1 MGILSFIMDLK
12 VLIIICL
19 FGLCCGA
26 GAPGAPWTAEET
38 EIIYKKIAYLF
49 FGHKKNNII
58 QEMKKLGYNSKDY
71 VPDSNFPSAAKILRL
86 AFHDCV
92 PYTDGAD
99 VNGCDGCLHPG
110 GMGTDYLQQELNDN
124 GMPIKNS
131 GVKMG
136 DMKWP
141 DVTKTDHNGLLYTAD
156 LLEQVYT
163 NPKFPKIKG
172 GIKLKK
178 SMKES
183 GKSRADLWHFAAL
196 VAIHYGANNN
206 NLACNFKSPDTCGHY
221 RYWADDC
228 EFSLKA
234 LNSFK
239 TGRKDCTPNH
249 PGITTS
255 MTGDEVVKRD
265 FFTKREEIH
274 PNLHANGVETTK
286 YFKDNFGF
294 TARESIALLEG
305 AHSFGKFHREVSMH
319 KYAWNRMQD
328 RLLNNQQFR
337 NIANEP
343 MFKANCIK
351 SNPLQLLGNAKGEP
365 AQIEWQV
372 NARRVTKNG
381 GPFQWWKRYQMCDS
395 HVSMCLEQ
403 PGQCSAYDKCLKG
416 FAGVNPTYGGKL
428 CNPKCEKSDTVMET
442 SLAADVGLYFHF
454 ESDPKT
460 GQPHGCAFPE
470 NLDDWQEPDTGFLA
484 GTKMTYPHKC
494 GKETHAPEG
503 EALHK
508 IVEDYASNQQKWFDD
523 FIPIIHRMSA
533 NGYKES
539 DLKTYDFSFES
550 MLSFVPACKN
560 KYNNN
565 YPC

>member
-1 MGILSFIMDLK
+1 MGSFIMDLK

-58 QEMKKLGYNSKDY
+58 QEMKKLGYNSKNY

-172 GIKLKK
+172 GVKLKK

-403 PGQCSAYDKCLKG
+403 PGQCAAYDKCLKG

-442 SLAADVGLYFHF
+442 SLAADVGLYYHF

>member
-38 EIIYKKIAYLF
+38 EIIYKKIMYLF

-58 QEMKKLGYNSKDY
+58 QEMKRLGYDSKDY
-71 VPDSNFPSAAKILRL
+71 TPDTNFPSAAKILRM
-86 AFHDCV
+86 AFHDFV
-92 PYTDGAD
+92 PYTDGKD
-99 VNGCDGCLHPG
+99 VNGCDGCLNPG
-110 GMGTDYLQQELNDN
+110 GMGTDFLKQELNDN
-124 GMPIKNS
+124 GLPIKDS
-131 GVKMG
+131 GTKMG
-136 DMKWP
+136 DMKFP

-156 LLEQVYT
+156 LLEQIYT
-163 NPKFPKIKG
+163 NRKFPKIKG
-172 GIKLKK
+172 GLKLKQ

-228 EFSLKA
+228 EMSLKA

-255 MTGDEVVKRD
+255 MTGDGVVKRD

-274 PNLHANGVETTK
+274 PNLHANGIETTK
-286 YFKDNFGF
+286 YFKDHFGF

-319 KYAWNRMQD
+319 KYSWNRMQEN
-328 RLLNNQQFR
+328 LLNNQQFR

-343 MFKANCIK
+343 MFKAVCHNN
-351 SNPLQLLGNAKGEP
+351 NPLLLVGNAKGEP
-365 AQIEWQV
+365 ATIEWQV
-372 NARRVTKNG
+372 DARRVTKSG

-395 HVSMCLEQ
+395 HIQRLEE
-403 PGQCSAYDKCLKG
+403 SYLYDKCLKDYPG
-416 FAGVNPTYGGKL
+416 TNKKYGGKL
-428 CNPKCEKSDTVMET
+428 CAPECEKPEQTMET
-442 SLAADVGLYFHF
+442 SLAADVGLYWHF
-454 ESDPKT
+454 ESDPK
-460 GQPHGCAFPE
+460 P
-470 NLDDWQEPDTGFLA
+470 
-484 GTKMTYPHKC
+484 
-494 GKETHAPEG
+494 
-503 EALHK
+503 
-508 IVEDYASNQQKWFDD
+508 
-523 FIPIIHRMSA
+523 
-533 NGYKES
+533 
-539 DLKTYDFSFES
+539 
-550 MLSFVPACKN
+550 
-560 KYNNN
+560 
-565 YPC
+565 

>member
-1 MGILSFIMDLK
+1 MGIHSFIMDLK
-12 VLIIICL
+12 VLVLICL

-58 QEMKKLGYNSKDY
+58 QEMKKLGYNSKNY

-172 GIKLKK
+172 GVKLKK

-228 EFSLKA
+228 EMSLKA

-403 PGQCSAYDKCLKG
+403 PGQCAAYDKCLKG

-442 SLAADVGLYFHF
+442 SLAADVGLYYHF

>member
-12 VLIIICL
+12 VLVLICF
-19 FGLCCGA
+19 FGLCYGA
-26 GAPGAPWTAEET
+26 GAPGAPWTPEET
-38 EIIYKKIAYLF
+38 EIIYRKIMHLYNDF
-49 FGHKKNNII
+49 KKNGIKA
-58 QEMKKLGYNSKDY
+58 EMRKRGYDDKEYTPNT
-71 VPDSNFPSAAKILRL
+71 NFPSAAKVLRL

-92 PYTDGAD
+92 PYADGKD

-110 GMGTDYLQQELNDN
+110 GMGTDFLQQEYNDK

-131 GVKMG
+131 GTKMG
-136 DMKWP
+136 DMKFP

-156 LLEQVYT
+156 LLEVVYT
-163 NPKFPKIKG
+163 DPAFPKIKG
-172 GIKLKK
+172 VVLEK

-228 EFSLKA
+228 EMSLKA

-255 MTGDEVVKRD
+255 MTGDEVVERD

-274 PNLHANGVETTK
+274 PNLHANGVETTE

-343 MFKANCIK
+343 MFKAVCHK
-351 SNPLQLLGNAKGEP
+351 AEPLLLIGNAKGEP
-365 AQIEWQV
+365 ATIEWQV
-372 NARRVTKNG
+372 NARRVTVSG

-395 HVSMCLEQ
+395 HVKGIEK
-403 PGQCSAYDKCLKG
+403 SALYEKCLKDYPG
-416 FAGVNPTYGGKL
+416 TNSKYGGKK
-428 CNPKCEKSDTVMET
+428 CAPGCEKPEIVMET
-442 SLAADVGLYFHF
+442 SLAADVGLYYHF

-460 GQPHGCAFPE
+460 GQPYGCDGFKDDI
-470 NLDDWQEPDTGFLA
+470 NDWQDGKGFMTGS
-484 GTKMTYPHKC
+484 KMTYPHKC
-494 GKETHAPEG
+494 KEETHAPEG
-503 EALHK
+503 EPLYK
-508 IVEDYASNQQKWFDD
+508 IVEDYSANQQKWFDD
-523 FIPIIHRMSA
+523 FIPIVHKMSA
-533 NGYKES
+533 NGYKDS
-539 DLKTYDFSFES
+539 DLKTYDFNFES
-550 MLSFVPACKN
+550 MLSYVPACKN
-560 KYNNN
+560 KFTNK

>member
-12 VLIIICL
+12 VLVLICF
-19 FGLCCGA
+19 FGLCYGA
-26 GAPGAPWTAEET
+26 GAPGAPWTPEET
-38 EIIYKKIAYLF
+38 EIIYRKIMHLYNDF
-49 FGHKKNNII
+49 KKNGIKA
-58 QEMKKLGYNSKDY
+58 EMRKRGYDDKEYTPNT
-71 VPDSNFPSAAKILRL
+71 NFPSAAKVLRL

-92 PYTDGAD
+92 PYADGKD

-110 GMGTDYLQQELNDN
+110 GMGTDFLQQEYNDK

-131 GVKMG
+131 GTKMG
-136 DMKWP
+136 DMKFP

-156 LLEQVYT
+156 LLEVVYT
-163 NPKFPKIKG
+163 DPAFPKIKG
-172 GIKLKK
+172 VVLEK

-228 EFSLKA
+228 EMSLKA

-249 PGITTS
+249 PGFTTS
-255 MTGDEVVKRD
+255 MTGDEVVERD

-403 PGQCSAYDKCLKG
+403 PGQCAAYDKCLKG

-442 SLAADVGLYFHF
+442 SLAADVGLYYHF

-470 NLDDWQEPDTGFLA
+470 NLDDWQEPD
-484 GTKMTYPHKC
+484 
-494 GKETHAPEG
+494 
-503 EALHK
+503 
-508 IVEDYASNQQKWFDD
+508 
-523 FIPIIHRMSA
+523 
-533 NGYKES
+533 
-539 DLKTYDFSFES
+539 
-550 MLSFVPACKN
+550 
-560 KYNNN
+560 
-565 YPC
+565 

>member
-12 VLIIICL
+12 VLVLICF
-19 FGLCCGA
+19 FGLCYGA
-26 GAPGAPWTAEET
+26 GAPGAPWTPEET
-38 EIIYKKIAYLF
+38 EIIYRKIMHLYNDF
-49 FGHKKNNII
+49 KKNGIKA
-58 QEMKKLGYNSKDY
+58 EMRKRGYDDKEYTPNT
-71 VPDSNFPSAAKILRL
+71 NFPSAAKVLRL

-92 PYTDGAD
+92 PYADGKD

-110 GMGTDYLQQELNDN
+110 GMGTDFLQQEYNDK

-131 GVKMG
+131 GTKKG
-136 DMKWP
+136 DMKFP

-156 LLEQVYT
+156 LLEVVYT
-163 NPKFPKIKG
+163 DPAFPKIKG
-172 GIKLKK
+172 VVLEK

-265 FFTKREEIH
+265 FFTKREEIR

-351 SNPLQLLGNAKGEP
+351 SNPLQLLGSAKGEP

-403 PGQCSAYDKCLKG
+403 PGQCAAYDKCLKG
-416 FAGVNPTYGGKL
+416 FPGENPTYGGKL

-442 SLAADVGLYFHF
+442 SLAADVGLYYHF

-560 KYNNN
+560 KYNND

>member
-1 MGILSFIMDLK
+1 MGSFIMDLK

-58 QEMKKLGYNSKDY
+58 QEMKKLGYNSKNY

-172 GIKLKK
+172 GVKLKK

-228 EFSLKA
+228 EMSLKA

-403 PGQCSAYDKCLKG
+403 PGQCAAYDKCLKG

-442 SLAADVGLYFHF
+442 SLAADVGLYYHF